1 MNLRIIARALG
12 FAAVLAAGQAHAD
25 LILNVAGVSEYRARG
40 LSQSRFNPAA
50 QAGADY
56 TNGGLYLGAFAST
69 TQWIKDIPGGNAD
82 YELDLYGGYAGDL
95 VDGLGYD
102 VGFLRY
108 IFPDNNLH
116 PGADTTE
123 LYAGLSY
130 GVAKLK
136 FSRTVS
142 KNFLAIPDSGKS
154 WYAELSATLDL
165 GDGYTLVPHVGYQ
178 YISGPFSSDASYA
191 DVALTLSKDF
201 NGLVPSIALM
211 TTNAHHSFYNPG
223 AGMTGDSRNLGRGTI
238 VLGLKYNF

>member
-1 MNLRIIARALG
+1 MKLRTLARVLG
-12 FAAVLAAGQAHAD
+12 FSAMLAAGQAHAD

-40 LSQSRFNPAA
+40 LSQSRFNPAL

-56 TNGGLYLGAFAST
+56 TDGGLYLGAFAST

-82 YELDLYGGYAGDL
+82 YELDLYGGYAGEL
-95 VDGLGYD
+95 VDGIGYD

-108 IFPDNNLH
+108 LFPDNNLH
-116 PGADTTE
+116 PTADTTE
-123 LYAGLSY
+123 LYAGLTYS
-130 GVAKLK
+130 VAKLK

-154 WYAELSATLDL
+154 WYAELSATLDV
-165 GDGYTLVPHVGYQ
+165 GDGFTLVPHVGYQ

-211 TTNAHHSFYNPG
+211 TTNAHRDFYNPG

>member
-1 MNLRIIARALG
+1 MKRRTLARALG
-12 FAAVLAAGQAHAD
+12 FCAVLAAGQAHVD
-25 LILNVAGVSEYRARG
+25 LVLNVAAVSEYRARG
-40 LSQSRFNPAA
+40 LSQSRFNPAL

-69 TQWIKDIPGGNAD
+69 MQWIEDIPGGDAV
-82 YELDLYGGYAGDL
+82 YELDLYGGYAGELTDSI
-95 VDGLGYD
+95 GYD

-142 KNFLAIPDSGKS
+142 KNFLAIPDSGES
-154 WYAELSATLDL
+154 WYAELGATLDL

-178 YISGPFSSDASYA
+178 YISGPFSSDESYA

-201 NGLVPSIALM
+201 DGLVPSTSLIA
-211 TTNAHHSFYNPG
+211 TDAQRDFYNPG
-223 AGMTGDSRNLGRGTI
+223 AGMTGDSRNLGRAAV